1 MRAAL
6 LVSIAAL
13 VVAPMEAAA
22 RQGSEVSVPDILQV
36 SDIGG
41 LGVSP
46 NGRVLAFRVER
57 ADLSSN
63 AYPTQW
69 YVWTEDAGV
78 RGVGP
83 GGDAI
88 YLDPGVTSREAPIWS
103 PDSSAFF
110 YRALAGAEVQLWRA
124 LADGSGAAAVVVTDA
139 DVVSIE
145 PDRAGDGLIF
155 ATGPSR
161 DAIRRAEREEYDAGI
176 LVDEHVDLAQNLFR
190 GAMIN
195 GRRAT
200 QRLTGSWFVRA
211 GLLWREP
218 LTHHRLDF
226 GTLASHPMDGAR
238 GTATPE
244 ATPGRP
250 GEAISTS
257 GDVARAKSDGGERSI
272 EVARAGGGTVTCGL
286 DACRA
291 RVSWLAWR
299 RGADEV
305 LFATQDAAWSQ
316 TVHLW
321 DIAHGRVR
329 TVARSEGLLSGSR
342 DSTMPCAVA
351 HEAVF
356 CVVASAALPPRL
368 ERIRIRDGERAVL
381 FDPNDELRRRLSER
395 LRVERLRWRG
405 AEGHDYTGVLFS
417 STQRPAGRRPLF
429 INYYLCDGFLR
440 GGLGDEWPLTPLA
453 EAGIDALCI
462 TSTTIPGA
470 QDSLANNR
478 AAAEGVAAI
487 IARLDREGRTDARR
501 VGMGGLSFGSEVTL
515 WVAYNTDL
523 LAAASISSPG
533 LEPSYYWFNGVRGRD
548 NHQRLAAAWQ
558 LRAPDE
564 TPERWRQLSAALN
577 ADRVT
582 APLLMQMPEQEARL
596 VTELHA
602 RLSNSPTPVELYA
615 FPDEP
620 HIKVQPRHK
629 LAAYQRNLDWFRYWL
644 ASELDSDPRKRAQY
658 ARWDS
663 LRARQEA
670 LSPAPRNAATV
681 PGSPG
686 RRYGNNGD
694 RPAPAGAEGRPR
706 RPSLR

>member
-1 MRAAL
+1 MRAGMLA
-6 LVSIAAL
+6 SIAAL
-13 VVAPMEAAA
+13 VLAPTEAGAG
-22 RQGSEVSVPDILQV
+22 RGSEISVPDILQV
-36 SDIGG
+36 TDIGG
-41 LGVSP
+41 LAVSP
-46 NGRVLAFRVER
+46 DGRALAFRVER
-57 ADLSSN
+57 ADLPSN
-63 AYPTQW
+63 AYPTRW
-69 YVWTEDAGV
+69 HVWTELGGV
-78 RGVGP
+78 RGVGS

-88 YLDPGVTSREAPIWS
+88 YIDPGVTYREAPIWS

-110 YRALAGAEVQLWRA
+110 YRALVGGEVQLWRS
-124 LADGSGAAAVVVTDA
+124 LADGSGAASVVATDA
-139 DVVSIE
+139 DVLSIE
-145 PDRAGDGLIF
+145 PDPAGEELIF

-161 DAIRRAEREEYDAGI
+161 EAIRRAEREEYDAGI
-176 LVDEHVDLAQNLFR
+176 LVDQHVDLAQNLFR
-190 GAMIN
+190 GAIIN

-200 QRLTGSWFVRA
+200 QRLTGSWFMRA

-218 LTHHRLDF
+218 LTRYRLDF
-226 GTLASHPMDGAR
+226 GTLASRPMDGVMGRA
-238 GTATPE
+238 APE

-250 GEAISTS
+250 GEAVSGT

-272 EVARAGGGTVTCGL
+272 EVARAGGAIVTCRV

-305 LFATQDAAWSQ
+305 LFATQDAAWAQ

-321 DIAHGRVR
+321 DVARGRVR
-329 TVARSEGLLSGSR
+329 TIARSEGLLSGGR
-342 DSTMPCAVA
+342 DSTSPCAVA
-351 HEAVF
+351 QDALF
-356 CVVASAALPPRL
+356 CVTASAASPPRV
-368 ERIRIRDGERAVL
+368 ERIRVRDGERAIL
-381 FDPNDELRRRLSER
+381 FDPNDDLRRRLSER

-417 STQRPAGRRPLF
+417 SAERPAGRRPLF
-429 INYYLCDGFLR
+429 IDYYLCDGFLR
-440 GGLGDEWPLTPLA
+440 GGLGDEWPLAPLA
-453 EAGIDALCI
+453 EAGIDALCV

-487 IARLDREGRTDARR
+487 VARLDREGRTDTRR

-515 WVAYNTDL
+515 WVAYNTGL
-523 LAAASISSPG
+523 LAAASVSSPG

-548 NHQRLAAAWQ
+548 NHDRLAAAWQ

-564 TPERWRQLSAALN
+564 TTDRWRQLSAALN
-577 ADRVT
+577 ADRIR

-596 VTELHA
+596 VTELYA

-644 ASELDSDPRKRAQY
+644 AGERDSDPRKRGQY

-663 LRARQEA
+663 LRARQAA
-670 LSPAPRNAATV
+670 LSPVPTSAATA

-686 RRYGNNGD
+686 RRYGSSGD
-694 RPAPAGAEGRPR
+694 RRARAGAGDRPR
-706 RPSLR
+706 RPSDR